1 MKKILVIGAGRS
13 ASTLIKYLIDN
24 SNINNWNII
33 IADSNIE
40 LARKKISNSQNAKA
54 VFFDAFDVNKRQK
67 LIKDSDVVVSMLPS
81 NLHIIIAKDCL
92 QYSKNLITA
101 SYVSK
106 ELQLLNSEVKKKN
119 LIFLNEI
126 GLDPGIDHMS
136 AQKEID
142 SIKSKGGHIKSFKS
156 FCGGLIAPKYDNNPW
171 GYKFTWNPRNVVL
184 AGQGTAQYL
193 YESNYKYISYNK
205 LYSNL
210 EKVEVLDAGDFE
222 AYANRDS
229 LSYRKIYN
237 INDVP
242 SILRGTLRRPGFC
255 EAWNV
260 FVQLGLTDDTFYVED
275 VENMSW
281 HDYINSFLPNDNS
294 KTIEEKLKLYL
305 NISDDIILK
314 LKWLG
319 IFKNDKIGLNK
330 VTPAQILQHILE
342 KKWSLDEN
350 DKDMIVMQH
359 QFIYEIDGQ
368 VKHLHSSLI
377 LEGENQTHTAMSMT
391 VGLPVAIAT
400 KLILQGKIKTKGVQ
414 IPNTKEIYNPV
425 LKELESYKIKF
436 IDKFF

>member
-24 SNINNWNII
+24 SNFNNWNII

-40 LARKKISNSQNAKA
+40 LARKKISNSLNAKA

-92 QYSKNLITA
+92 KYSKNLITA

-184 AGQGTAQYL
+184 AGRGTARYL
-193 YESNYKYISYNK
+193 YDSNYKYISYNK

-222 AYANRDS
+222 AYPNRDS

-237 INDVP
+237 LNDVP

-330 VTPAQILQHILE
+330 ATPVQILQHI
-342 KKWSLDEN
+342 
-350 DKDMIVMQH
+350 
-359 QFIYEIDGQ
+359 
-368 VKHLHSSLI
+368 
-377 LEGENQTHTAMSMT
+377 
-391 VGLPVAIAT
+391 
-400 KLILQGKIKTKGVQ
+400 
-414 IPNTKEIYNPV
+414 
-425 LKELESYKIKF
+425 
-436 IDKFF
+436 

>member
-1 MKKILVIGAGRS
+1 M
-13 ASTLIKYLIDN
+13 
-24 SNINNWNII
+24 
-33 IADSNIE
+33 
-40 LARKKISNSQNAKA
+40 
-54 VFFDAFDVNKRQK
+54 
-67 LIKDSDVVVSMLPS
+67 
-81 NLHIIIAKDCL
+81 
-92 QYSKNLITA
+92 
-101 SYVSK
+101 
-106 ELQLLNSEVKKKN
+106 
-119 LIFLNEI
+119 
-126 GLDPGIDHMS
+126 
-136 AQKEID
+136 
-142 SIKSKGGHIKSFKS
+142 
-156 FCGGLIAPKYDNNPW
+156 
-171 GYKFTWNPRNVVL
+171 
-184 AGQGTAQYL
+184 
-193 YESNYKYISYNK
+193 
-205 LYSNL
+205 
-210 EKVEVLDAGDFE
+210 
-222 AYANRDS
+222 
-229 LSYRKIYN
+229 
-237 INDVP
+237 
-242 SILRGTLRRPGFC
+242 RGTLRRPGFC

-330 VTPAQILQHILE
+330 VTPAQILQHVLE

-359 QFIYEIDGQ
+359 QFIYEINGQ
-368 VKHLHSSLI
+368 VKNLHSSLI

-400 KLILQGKIKTKGVQ
+400 KLILQGKIKTNGVQ
-414 IPNTKEIYNPV
+414 IPNIKEIYNPV